1 MSNLPN
7 GDAQGWQA
15 EGVVK
20 AAGEHTL
27 RSKNS
32 ISAGLGDQPR
42 ITEWPACPAWRPEK
56 THQPLVK
63 LGHMPEDAD
72 PVIDSVQL
80 EQSESCILLARRN
93 MPLLAR
99 RAS

>member
-1 MSNLPN
+1 MTCLPN
-7 GDAQGWQA
+7 GNAQGWQA
-15 EGVVK
+15 EGAVK

-27 RSKNS
+27 RSKSS
-32 ISAGLGDQPR
+32 ISAGLGNQPS
-42 ITEWPACPAWRPEK
+42 ITERTACPAWRPEK
-56 THQPLVK
+56 THQALVK
-63 LGHMPEDAD
+63 LGHMLEDAD
-72 PVIDSVQL
+72 PVIESVRW